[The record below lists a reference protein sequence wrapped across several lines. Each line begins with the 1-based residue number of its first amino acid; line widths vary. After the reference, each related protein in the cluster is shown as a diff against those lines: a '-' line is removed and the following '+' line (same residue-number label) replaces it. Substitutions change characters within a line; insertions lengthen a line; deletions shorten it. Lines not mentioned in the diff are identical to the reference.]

1 MEVKMLLIEDKD
13 KVKFLTSLQE
23 LLDTLYAGRYEVN
36 VQYATI
42 KDRYTALVLYSV
54 REDQNM
60 DYREK
65 YIELS
70 YEYDEL
76 KAECRHLTDEL
87 KEVEEI

>member
-23 LLDTLYAGRYEVN
+23 LLDTLNAGRYELN

-54 REDQNM
+54 RED
-60 DYREK
+60 
-65 YIELS
+65 
-70 YEYDEL
+70 
-76 KAECRHLTDEL
+76 
-87 KEVEEI
+87 